1 MRRFLLAVVAALG
14 VGPVCADFPERNI
27 EGVIQWAAGGTT
39 DNVARSLSPHVEKL
53 LGKSIVLNNKPGGSG
68 LIAMSAVLKRKA
80 DGYTLLYGAE
90 NPQLYGVM
98 DLSRLSYADM
108 DVVNVI
114 GRGLVVI
121 VVPADSPY
129 KTMGDLLKAVQ
140 ENPDSVK
147 MGTNGAGSLP
157 DTVLA
162 LLSSLTD
169 FKVRSVTFQGD
180 GPGITALLG
189 GHIDFMP
196 LTLTGVN
203 SQLTAGRLRA
213 LAVFD
218 SQKIAHLPG
227 VAPITEVLPDMARF
241 LPWGPFWLVAAPK
254 GLDADVHKRLANAFE
269 AAVDDAAFRDFLD
282 KNGGVVL
289 NLRDQAAADYVARW
303 QSVTAW
309 AMQASGAAKVAP
321 DTLGIARP

>member
-1 MRRFLLAVVAALG
+1 MNRYILAIAAALG
-14 VGPVCADFPERNI
+14 FGTAHAEFPERNLDGI
-27 EGVIQWAAGGTT
+27 IQWAAGGTT
-39 DNVARSLSPHVEKL
+39 DNVARSITPHVEKA
-53 LGKSIVLNNKPGGSG
+53 LGKSIVLNNRAGGTG
-68 LIAMSAVLKRKA
+68 LIGMTAVLKRKA

-98 DLSRLSYADM
+98 DLSPLSYADM
-108 DVVNVI
+108 DIINVI
-114 GRGLVVI
+114 GQGLVVI

-129 KTMGDLLKAVQ
+129 RTMGDLLKAIK
-140 ENPDSVK
+140 EKPDSVK

-157 DTVLA
+157 DTVDA

-169 FKVRSVTFQGD
+169 FQVRSVTFQGD

-203 SQLTAGRLRA
+203 AQLTAGRLRA

-218 SQKIAHLPG
+218 TKKIGHLPDT
-227 VAPITEVLPDMARF
+227 APITDILPEMGQY

-254 GLDADVHKRLANAFE
+254 GLEADVRKRLADAFE
-269 AAVDDAAFRDFLD
+269 AAVKQPEFQEFLA
-282 KNGGVVL
+282 KNGAVSL
-289 NLRDQAAADYVARW
+289 NLRDQAAVDYVTRW

-309 AMQASGAAKVAP
+309 AMQASGAAKVSP
-321 DTLGIARP
+321 QTLNIAKP